1 VPENDPRVWLV
12 TGSTSGFGRAMVD
25 AARARGDRVVVTAR
39 RPEALADL
47 QGDDVMAL
55 SLDVT
60 REDAIEPVL
69 DAAVDRFGRIDVLV
83 NNAGI
88 GYVGA
93 LELTAGSLAWP

>member
-1 VPENDPRVWLV
+1 
-12 TGSTSGFGRAMVD
+12 MVD
-25 AARARGDRVVVTAR
+25 AACARGDRVVATAR
-39 RPEALADL
+39 RPDALADL

-55 SLDVT
+55 ALDVT